1 MPGIIMRTI
10 REDVFFIMEAVDIN
24 KAVLALIGADGEI
37 IAKQEIKF
45 SVGNIKLLKRISDFL
60 KKQKINFSDISG
72 IITVAGPGSFTSI
85 RTSLSIVNT
94 WAAVESIPVV
104 GLSRQDLA
112 GRSVPPIVT
121 QIADGENGGVMM
133 NEFPPH
139 QRPTRTVASRVA
151 AYTCFPAGGRAAVP

>member
-1 MPGIIMRTI
+1 MRTI

-104 GLSRQDLA
+104 GLSRQDFLSFDDLIKKGA
-112 GRSVPPIVT
+112 AKLIKTKRIKIIKPFYGRPPDIT
-121 QIADGENGGVMM
+121 APKMK
-133 NEFPPH
+133 
-139 QRPTRTVASRVA
+139 
-151 AYTCFPAGGRAAVP
+151 